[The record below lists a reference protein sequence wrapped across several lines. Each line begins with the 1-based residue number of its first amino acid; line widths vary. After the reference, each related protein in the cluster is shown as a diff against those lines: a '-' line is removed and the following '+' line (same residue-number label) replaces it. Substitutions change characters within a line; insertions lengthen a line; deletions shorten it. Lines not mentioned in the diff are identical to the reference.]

1 MPQLDTSTYSSQIFW
16 LIIVFSTMFGI
27 FLGVI
32 LPKLSSI
39 FQKRVNTE
47 KHADQQIQSLSE
59 VILQLQKTYDDQK
72 ETSKKE
78 MQFYIEESLAAIRS
92 INENRLQSLEKEIQQ
107 ELHSL
112 QSNNKHQYENF
123 DADYKDI
130 IDEAVSQIIKKLGIK
145 NEY

>member
-32 LPKLSSI
+32 LPKLSNI
-39 FQKRVNTE
+39 FQKRINTE
-47 KHADQQIQSLSE
+47 KNADQQIQSLSE

-107 ELHSL
+107 ANLPNLSCI
-112 QSNNKHQYENF
+112 SRP
-123 DADYKDI
+123 
-130 IDEAVSQIIKKLGIK
+130 
-145 NEY
+145 EYV

>member
-39 FQKRVNTE
+39 FQKRFDTE
-47 KHADQQIQSLSE
+47 KNADQQIQALSE
-59 VILQLQKTYDDQK
+59 VTLQLQKTYDDQK
-72 ETSKKE
+72 EISKKE
-78 MQFYIEESLAAIRS
+78 MQLYIDESLAAIRD
-92 INENRLQSLEKEIQQ
+92 IHENRLQSLEKEIQQ

-112 QSNNKHQYENF
+112 QDNNKHQYENF
-123 DADYKDI
+123 DETYKDI

>member
-32 LPKLSSI
+32 LPKLSNI
-39 FQKRVNTE
+39 FQKRINTE
-47 KHADQQIQSLSE
+47 KNADQQIQSLSE
-59 VILQLQKTYDDQK
+59 VIFQLQKTYEDQK

-112 QSNNKHQYENF
+112 QSNIKHQYENF